1 MRKHAYSWATRAIL
15 ALLAIVFAFWGI
27 GSGIFNQVHPVGS
40 VNGQKILPVDIDR
53 EAEQMRQQLQNAYG
67 ANAALVLKG
76 LNLRREALD
85 RIIERRLV
93 LTEAARLGLKINDEE
108 LQQVIASTP
117 AFQVDG
123 HFDLAA
129 YQEVLR
135 ANNLLPNEFEERSR
149 DDLLSQMLQQMVG
162 QSVQVSNSEARQIFD
177 QQNEKLSMAYIEI
190 PYAKFAPGIHV
201 TDQEVADYYKRNS
214 DEFREPERAQAAFIR
229 YDSIAL
235 AETLAPSDKEI
246 QDYYKQTV
254 KGEFTHPEQV
264 SARHI
269 LIEVPEG
276 SPDADRAAARAKAE
290 TILKQVQSG
299 ADFTKLAKQNSD
311 DTSNKFKGGE
321 LGFFSRGQMVKP
333 FEDAAFRLKPG
344 ESELVETRYG
354 YHVIQ
359 VEQTRAAH
367 TDTLAEARSKIVDEL
382 KRKAGSDA
390 ARRLV
395 REDLS
400 AALDGASL
408 KDLANKRGLHQNDTA
423 WFTEQDTPAGT
434 EQDPEFAHEVLKLEK
449 GDIRVLSGPGRDPI
463 LVKLI
468 DKRPPYTPPLEEVRD
483 KVVAALVR
491 TKAEAA
497 ARDTAEKL
505 LKQMKDAADF
515 GKVAAANSLEVHQTG
530 QFPRAGRSIPALGDF
545 PEATEAAGSVA
556 ALPGLINQTMQQ
568 DGNSYIFEVLSRMAP
583 SDEEWEKARA
593 SFKKDLLARKQQL
606 AWQDFVDQLKRGARI
621 AIDPNQVSDGG
632 ERS

>member
-27 GSGIFNQVHPVGS
+27 GSGIFNQVHPIGS
-40 VNGQKILPVDIDR
+40 VNGHKILPVDVDR

-85 RIIERRLV
+85 RIIERRLI
-93 LTEAARLGLKINDEE
+93 LAEAARLGLKINDEE

-129 YQEVLR
+129 YQDVLR

-149 DDLLSQMLQQMVG
+149 DDLLGQMLQQMVS
-162 QSVQVSNSEARQIFD
+162 QSVQVSDSEARQMFD
-177 QQNEKLSMAYIEI
+177 QQNEKLSLAYIEI
-190 PYAKFAPGIHV
+190 PYAQFAPGIHV
-201 TDQEVADYYKRNS
+201 TDQEVADYYKRTS
-214 DEFREPERAQAAFIR
+214 DEFREPERAQAAFIQ
-229 YDSIAL
+229 YDSFAL
-235 AETLAPSDKEI
+235 ADKLSPSEKEI
-246 QDYYKQTV
+246 QDYYTPNLKR
-254 KGEFTHPEQV
+254 EFTHPEQV

-269 LIEVPEG
+269 LIAVPEG
-276 SPDADRAAARAKAE
+276 ASSAKRAAARTKAE
-290 TILKQVQSG
+290 SILKLVQG
-299 ADFTKLAKQNSD
+299 GGDFAKLAKQNSD
-311 DTSNKFKGGE
+311 DASTKFKGGE
-321 LGFFSRGQMVKP
+321 MGFFSRGQMVKP
-333 FEDAAFRLKPG
+333 FEEAAFRLKPG

-359 VEQTRAAH
+359 LEQTKAAH
-367 TDTLAEARSKIVDEL
+367 TDTLAEARLKIIDQL

-408 KDLANKRGLHQNDTA
+408 KDLASKRGLHENDTQ

-434 EQDPEFAHEVLKLEK
+434 EQDPSFAREVLKLEK
-449 GDIRVLSGPGRDPI
+449 GDVRVLSGPGRDPL

-468 DKRPPYTPPLEEVRD
+468 DKRPRYTPPLKEVRD
-483 KVVAALVR
+483 KVVAAIIR
-491 TKAEAA
+491 SKAEQA
-497 ARDTAEKL
+497 AREAAQKL

-515 GKVAAANSLEVHQTG
+515 TKVAAANNLEVHQTG
-530 QFPRAGRSIPALGDF
+530 QFARAGRSIPLLGDF
-545 PEATEAAGSVA
+545 PEVTEAAGSVPT
-556 ALPGLINQTMQQ
+556 LPGLIDQTMQQ
-568 DGNSYIFEVLSRMAP
+568 DGNSYIFKLLSRVAP
-583 SDEEWEKARA
+583 SDEEWEKAAA
-593 SFKKDLLARKQQL
+593 SFKKDLLVRKQQL
-606 AWQDFVDQLKRGARI
+606 AWQDFVDQLKRGATI
-621 AIDPNQVSDGG
+621 AIDPNQISDGV
-632 ERS
+632 RS